1 MCSTCAP
8 SLVAALLSARAARCQ
23 GIRAIPA
30 NERTEILTTVA
41 LHRSVS
47 LDDVAREIA
56 ENRMAVAPPP
66 QAELLMPEI
75 PSFSE
80 NESVGIV
87 DLWS

>member
-8 SLVAALLSARAARCQ
+8 SLVAALLSARAARRQ

-47 LDDVAREIA
+47 LDLAEREIA
-56 ENRMAVAPPP
+56 ENRMAVHVP
-66 QAELLMPEI
+66 QGELLMPEI
-75 PSFSE
+75 PSFSD